1 MTLHPNLDPDLRAA
15 LEALPPLSY
24 DLNTADLAEI
34 RRARAA
40 ACLPPGAGTKVSDV
54 DADGLRLRV
63 YRPAGA
69 GDEPLPCLYWIH
81 GGGMIIGLPEMDDSR
96 ISRFVEALGCM
107 AVSVDYRLAPE
118 HPYPIPLDD
127 CYRGLLWTAENAAA
141 LGVDPDRL
149 AIGGNSAGAGL
160 AAGLA
165 LLARDRGGPRLRFQ
179 LLLCP
184 MLDDRDDTAS
194 AAQFEEAVSWPRGN
208 NRFAW
213 KAYLGDLTDVPVY
226 AAPAR
231 ATDLSGLPPAY
242 VDVGDLE
249 VFRDEDALYA
259 LRLAAAGVPVEFHL
273 WPGAFHGFAGALP
286 DTPIGRR
293 STAEQIEALRRG
305 FVGGDI

>member
-1 MTLHPNLDPDLRAA
+1 MTLHPHLDPDLRAA
-15 LEALPPLSY
+15 LEAAPPLSY
-24 DLNTADLAEI
+24 DLSTADLAEV
-34 RRARAA
+34 RRARAD
-40 ACLPPGAGTKVSDV
+40 ACLPPGPGTKVTDV

-81 GGGMIIGLPEMDDSR
+81 GGGMVLGLPEMDDSR
-96 ISRFVEALGCM
+96 ISRFVEALGCA

-118 HPYPIPLDD
+118 HPYPIPFDD
-127 CYRGLLWTAENAAA
+127 CYRGLVWTAENAAT
-141 LGVDPDRL
+141 LGVDADRL
-149 AIGGNSAGAGL
+149 AVGGNSAGGGL

-165 LLARDRGGPRLRFQ
+165 LMARDRGGPRLCFQ

-194 AAQFEEAVSWPRGN
+194 AAQFEQAVSWPRGN

-213 KAYLGDLTDVPVY
+213 RAYLGDLTDAPVY

-242 VDVGDLE
+242 LDVGDLE
-249 VFRDEDALYA
+249 VFRDEDAHYA

-273 WPGAFHGFAGALP
+273 WPGAFHGFAGAQP

-305 FVGGDI
+305 FVGGGI